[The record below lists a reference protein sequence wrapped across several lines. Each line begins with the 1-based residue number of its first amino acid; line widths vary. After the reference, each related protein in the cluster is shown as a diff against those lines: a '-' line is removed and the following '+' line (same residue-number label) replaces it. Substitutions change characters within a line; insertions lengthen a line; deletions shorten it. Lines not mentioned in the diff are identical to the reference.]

1 MDLKTGGDLRYYLR
15 KKAIFEEKDVAFYVS
30 CISAALNHIHSHN
43 IIHRDVKPGE
53 ISFERHTLS
62 YPSWLLSDEDFF
74 FAENIIL
81 DERGYPHLAE

>member
-53 ISFERHTLS
+53 ISFERNTPS
-62 YPSWLLSDEDFF
+62 YPS
-74 FAENIIL
+74 
-81 DERGYPHLAE
+81 

>member
-30 CISAALNHIHSHN
+30 CVSAALNHIHSHN

-53 ISFERHTLS
+53 ILS
-62 YPSWLLSDEDFF
+62 
-74 FAENIIL
+74 
-81 DERGYPHLAE
+81 